1 MQIKFSP
8 QRRDDA
14 LVVEKL
20 NDILTVNGEVFD
32 FSTIG
37 EGDTLPADA
46 ILSEFF
52 AGPVERIGGE
62 IVLTLLLPHGPNP
75 SAAVAFPDPIT
86 VNVNG
91 PVELPQ

>member
-32 FSTIG
+32 FSTVG
-37 EGDTLPADA
+37 EGDTLPREA
-46 ILSEFF
+46 ISSEFF

-75 SAAVAFPDPIT
+75 SAAVAFPETLVVTD
-86 VNVNG
+86 NG
-91 PVELPQ
+91 TVELPQ